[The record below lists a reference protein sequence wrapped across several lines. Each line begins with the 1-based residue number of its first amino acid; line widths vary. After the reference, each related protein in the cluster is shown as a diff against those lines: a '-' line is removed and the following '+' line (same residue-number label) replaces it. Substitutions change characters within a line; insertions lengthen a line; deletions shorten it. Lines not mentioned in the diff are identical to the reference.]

1 MDDCDGRVICPV
13 YSRFA
18 AKNMSKE
25 SPDCPRAEARGEFY
39 IKVKNQSKVPK
50 INLEVFVFYIFS
62 TTSLSGI

>member
-25 SPDCPRAEARGEFY
+25 SPDWPRAEARGEFY
-39 IKVKNQSKVPK
+39 IKV
-50 INLEVFVFYIFS
+50 
-62 TTSLSGI
+62 